1 MELFVSADSIDIPL
15 RDIKPL
21 WEIGDFSFF
30 VFMGMIGL
38 FVAFLFLM
46 FFWLRGRVR
55 AKREHGFRLG
65 VQKFVRLTVESPK
78 EFAYK
83 STEVLGGVL
92 SFLSD
97 ENNPYLKRVEA
108 SQVEQTQENI
118 RLFLQAAQE
127 YKYKKEVD
135 SSMNEAWR
143 KTYDNLVGDLYAYI

>member
-1 MELFVSADSIDIPL
+1 MSADSVDIPL

-21 WEIGDFSFF
+21 WEIVDFSFF
-30 VFMGMIGL
+30 VFMGMVGL
-38 FVAFLFLM
+38 FVALLFLV

-55 AKREHGFRLG
+55 AKREHGFRLC
-65 VQKFVRLTVESPK
+65 VQEFVHLTVSNPK
-78 EFAYK
+78 EFAYQ
-83 STEVLGGVL
+83 STEILGGVL

-135 SSMNEAWR
+135 SSMNEAWK